1 MFSFYHFIS
10 FLISWHEVEIV
21 FELKSPKRFVTG
33 AIFRHGQKK
42 SVYIYRFLARS
53 SETLKKTKKMAYFDF
68 DAYEVTKVT
77 YHPKLPPQSPVIFKN
92 DHWIADR
99 ATKKEKKPS
108 FAQKSKKLKPQ

>member
-21 FELKSPKRFVTG
+21 FELKSPKRLVT
-33 AIFRHGQKK
+33 ATFRHGQKK

-53 SETLKKTKKMAYFDF
+53 SETLRKPKKMAYFDF

-77 YHPKLPPQSPVIFKN
+77 YHPKLPPQSRVLS
-92 DHWIADR
+92 D
-99 ATKKEKKPS
+99 
-108 FAQKSKKLKPQ
+108 